1 VGTEAIGG
9 SFFVGLLLSMIQSM
23 LAIAWLVGDQA

>member
-9 SFFVGLLLSMIQSM
+9 SFFVGLLLSM
-23 LAIAWLVGDQA
+23 LVIAWLVGDQA